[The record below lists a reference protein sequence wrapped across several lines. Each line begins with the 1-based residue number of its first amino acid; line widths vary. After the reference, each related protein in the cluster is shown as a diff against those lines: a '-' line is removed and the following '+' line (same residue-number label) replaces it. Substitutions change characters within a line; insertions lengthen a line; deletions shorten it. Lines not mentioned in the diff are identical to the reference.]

1 MSESH
6 AFKSYE
12 RFTVTTSHI
21 HTITEPMIPPCPA
34 SIESIFSMLFN
45 VKSIRTHFVATQMCD
60 FVWYLRRFFS
70 TAKTRSRFKRNMK
83 TYVIGHGEHDG
94 MCGISIWNI
103 SDFSSVWQ
111 LRPSNP
117 PWHNWPN
124 KSNSTFAWK
133 LLLHTSSSI
142 NLPTRICVCLEILS
156 SGCVVVKLFSRFP
169 YEVLKYREMRHSIVW
184 TKYDEPMLPMTKYIH
199 FMSTKTIFN
208 WVLIIDVPFRL
219 IK

>member
-1 MSESH
+1 MNHSIYSAVDSHFTNIRDEPPTSQTSRPSMEKTLYIYVVIDFVWLSCFVLFCVIILRMVSRPESH

-21 HTITEPMIPPCPA
+21 YTITEPMIPPCPA

-117 PWHNWPN
+117 H
-124 KSNSTFAWK
+124 
-133 LLLHTSSSI
+133 
-142 NLPTRICVCLEILS
+142 
-156 SGCVVVKLFSRFP
+156 
-169 YEVLKYREMRHSIVW
+169 
-184 TKYDEPMLPMTKYIH
+184 
-199 FMSTKTIFN
+199 
-208 WVLIIDVPFRL
+208 
-219 IK
+219 